1 MLGLGLGF
9 RLIFVYLL
17 YKSLLQMEQDNVES
31 RSNIPFPVIT
41 NTVPLA
47 PPEEG
52 ESELVPRTSV
62 SGRATGRL
70 SVSARYNIHETDT
83 Q

>member
-1 MLGLGLGF
+1 
-9 RLIFVYLL
+9 
-17 YKSLLQMEQDNVES
+17 MEQDNVES
-31 RSNIPFPVIT
+31 RSNIPFPVT
-41 NTVPLA
+41 NPVPLA
-47 PPEEG
+47 PSEEG

-62 SGRATGRL
+62 SGRATGRS